1 MSGSTISCIWTFVAK
16 QNVRS
21 GLGLMQILIPARVSA
36 KLFVRN
42 DHALHS
48 PVSSLHF
55 IRFLR
60 S

>member
-36 KLFVRN
+36 KLFVSN